1 MLCVRKSNYLLFQG
15 GLCLFK
21 GLRLLFLT
29 NVSGAMFIQGAT
41 STRVAKV
48 VADHDEGICKWVN
61 SEQIFFW
68 YQLLRTTYDPQ

>member
-1 MLCVRKSNYLLFQG
+1 
-15 GLCLFK
+15 
-21 GLRLLFLT
+21 LFLK